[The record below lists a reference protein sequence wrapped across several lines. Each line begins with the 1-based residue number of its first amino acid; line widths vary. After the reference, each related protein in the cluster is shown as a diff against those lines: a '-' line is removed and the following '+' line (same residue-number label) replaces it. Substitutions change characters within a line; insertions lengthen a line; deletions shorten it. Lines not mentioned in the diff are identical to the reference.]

1 MINKERNEDTSMV
14 SVPLGERRKRL
25 KTEKFFLFKLTS
37 FHNTFIN
44 QTHKEKLQMELTEEM
59 IQQLKADLSKA
70 RTYQDLMGTNGA
82 IKKLLKNAIE
92 GMLDAELTQQLGYE
106 RYSPA
111 GKNSGNSRNGKTRKT
126 LKNDNGEIEITVP
139 RDRNSEFD
147 PLIVKK
153 YDRTIG
159 PIEDKIISMY
169 AKGMT
174 TRDIQSHIGEIYGIE
189 ISPMLVSNITEKIVE
204 TAIQWQNRIL
214 EPVYPIVFFDAIFYK
229 VREDG
234 KVKLKAAYSCLGIN
248 IEGKKDLLGLWVGET
263 EGSNFWHGIITE
275 LRNRGVEDIFIAC
288 VDGLKG
294 FPDAISGVFPQIEV
308 QQCVIHLI
316 RNTLKYIVNK
326 DKKEFMTDLK
336 SVYKASTEESALQA
350 LKMVEEKWGKKYPL
364 ALKSWRNN
372 WANISVF
379 FKYAEEI
386 RRTIYTTNIVES
398 LHRQFRKVTKNRSV
412 FPNDDALKKMLY
424 LAYRDLSKKWSKPVR
439 DWTFSLTQLSII
451 FEERIT
457 KYLN

>member
-1 MINKERNEDTSMV
+1 
-14 SVPLGERRKRL
+14 
-25 KTEKFFLFKLTS
+25 
-37 FHNTFIN
+37 
-44 QTHKEKLQMELTEEM
+44 MELTEEM
-59 IQQLKADLSKA
+59 IHQLKTDLSKA
-70 RTYQDLMGTNGA
+70 RTYQDLMGTDGA

-92 GMLDAELTQQLGYE
+92 GMLDAELTEQLGYE
-106 RYSPA
+106 RYSPS
-111 GKNSGNSRNGKTRKT
+111 GRNSGNSRNGKTRKT
-126 LKNDNGEIEITVP
+126 LKNDNGQIEITVP

-147 PLIVKK
+147 PVIVKK

-174 TRDIQSHIGEIYGIE
+174 TRDIQSHIGEIYGID

-204 TAIQWQNRIL
+204 TAIQWQNRLL

-234 KVKLKAAYSCLGIN
+234 KVKSKAAYSCLGIN
-248 IEGKKDLLGLWVGET
+248 IEGKKDLLGLWVAET
-263 EGSNFWHGIITE
+263 EGANFWHGVITE

-294 FPDAISGVFPQIEV
+294 FPDAISSVFPHIEV

-316 RNTLKYIVNK
+316 RNTLRYIAYK
-326 DKKEFMTDLK
+326 DSKELMTDLK
-336 SVYKASTEESALQA
+336 KVYKAPTEEAALQE
-350 LKMVEEKWGKKYPL
+350 LDLVEEKWGKKYPL
-364 ALKSWRNN
+364 ALKSWRTN

-379 FKYAEEI
+379 FKYPEEI
-386 RRTIYTTNIVES
+386 RKIIYTTNIVES

-424 LAYRDLSKKWSKPVR
+424 LAYRDLSKKWTMPVR
-439 DWTFSLTQLSII
+439 DWTFSLTQLSMI
-451 FEERIT
+451 FKERII